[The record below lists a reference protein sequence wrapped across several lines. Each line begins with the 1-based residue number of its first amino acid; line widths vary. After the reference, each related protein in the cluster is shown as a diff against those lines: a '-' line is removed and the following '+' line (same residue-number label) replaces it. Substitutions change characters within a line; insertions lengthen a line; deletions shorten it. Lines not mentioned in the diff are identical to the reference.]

1 MQTRSDLHRLDLH
14 RVDLHIIDVYRVD
27 LGRSAHTRS
36 DRLDVNNSPT

>member
-27 LGRSAHTRS
+27 LGRSTHTGS